1 MATHEQSSETHVGR
15 CLIVQ
20 SGNVQEFSDGE
31 VLVET
36 EPVRY
41 ELTGLKFD
49 LWRKRQSRKPR
60 VLATSV
66 LSNAGSTFPVNVDSV
81 LAYDSKYSVYWGQGK
96 AILKG
101 LPTTVKFA
109 NGTLID
115 EVEWGI
121 PQTQER
127 QEVYR

>member
-1 MATHEQSSETHVGR
+1 MQNGD
-15 CLIVQ
+15 
-20 SGNVQEFSDGE
+20 VQEFSDGE

-49 LWRKRQSRKPR
+49 LWRKRQVRKPR
-60 VLATSV
+60 VLATNV
-66 LSNAGSTFPVNVDSV
+66 LSNAGATFPVNVDSA
-81 LAYDSKYSVYWGQGK
+81 LAYDSQYSLYWGQGK

-101 LPTTVKFA
+101 LPTTVRFA

-115 EVEWGI
+115 EVKWGI
-121 PQTQER
+121 PETGQR
-127 QEVYR
+127 QDVYR